1 MFIKKFSSETKKIV
15 ALFLGWRVVLFGVA
29 FIALYLIPKWGAR
42 LPYADRVL
50 SSTGLPAWIWGFG
63 NFDGVHYLRI
73 AQDGYAAANT
83 QVFFPLYPIL
93 VRILNIFPRN
103 ASLDPNIFVDPSYF
117 YTAFILS
124 NLFLLLALYFLY
136 KLLRLDFDKKVSLW
150 SLVLFLVFPASF
162 YLGAIYTESLF
173 LLLAIASIYY
183 SRKHNFLLGGLL
195 AGFAS
200 ATRVLGLML
209 LPLMAIEIY
218 FWVKSSK
225 PETIGKLKAILG
237 MILGPLGT
245 IFYMLYL
252 KATTGSYL
260 YFLTAQ
266 APFGAQRSAE
276 RFILLPQ
283 VIYRYIKIFTSLP
296 VFSLEFFNA
305 STEFLFALIPLT
317 LLVVFW
323 RKMRL
328 SYWIFT
334 LGVLL
339 IPTLTGTFSSMPR
352 YALMGFLVLPLLAE
366 RKRLRTPLVFVFILL
381 GVILIGLFTR
391 GYWVA

>member
-1 MFIKKFSSETKKIV
+1 MFTKKFSSETKKI
-15 ALFLGWRVVLFGVA
+15 ATLFLGWRVILFAVA
-29 FIALYLIPKWGAR
+29 LLAVYLIPKWGGR
-42 LPYADRVL
+42 FPYEDRVL
-50 SSTGLPAWIWGFG
+50 VPTGLPSWIWGFG

-103 ASLDPNIFVDPSYF
+103 PLLDPSLFVDPSYF
-117 YTAFILS
+117 FTAFILS
-124 NLFLLLALYFLY
+124 NLFFLFAIHYFY
-136 KLLRLDFDKKVSLW
+136 KLLRLDFDRKVSLR
-150 SLVLFLVFPASF
+150 SLLLVLVFPVSF
-162 YLGAIYTESLF
+162 YFGAIYTESLF
-173 LLLAIASIYY
+173 LLLAVASIYY
-183 SRKHNFLLGGLL
+183 SRKHNFLLSGIL
-195 AGFAS
+195 AGLAS

-209 LPLMAIEIY
+209 LPVIVLEIY
-218 FWVKSSK
+218 LWAKGRK
-225 PETIGKLKAILG
+225 LELGEKLKAITG
-237 MILGPLGT
+237 IVAAPMGT
-245 IFYMLYL
+245 LLYMVYL
-252 KATTGSYL
+252 KVTTGSYI

-276 RFILLPQ
+276 RLILLPQ
-283 VIYRYIKIFTSLP
+283 VIYRYLKIFTSLP
-296 VFSLEFFNA
+296 VFSLEFLSA
-305 STEFLFALIPLT
+305 SNEFLFALIPLT

-323 RKMRL
+323 KKMRL

-352 YALMGFLVLPLLAE
+352 YALMGFLLLPLLGQN
-366 RKRLRTPLVFVFILL
+366 KKLLVPLIFVFILL

>member
-1 MFIKKFSSETKKIV
+1 MFTKKFSSEAKKII
-15 ALFLGWRVVLFGVA
+15 ALFLGWRVILFTVSFLA
-29 FIALYLIPKWGAR
+29 VRLVPKWGGR
-42 LPYADRVL
+42 FPYEDRVL
-50 SSTGLPAWIWGFG
+50 VPTGLPSWIWSFG

-93 VRILNIFPRN
+93 VKILNIFPKN
-103 ASLDPNIFVDPSYF
+103 PSLDLSLFVDPTYF

-124 NLFLLLALYFLY
+124 NLFFLFALYYFY
-136 KLLRLDFDKKVSLW
+136 KLLRLNFDKKITHW
-150 SLVLFLVFPASF
+150 SLILLLVFPASF
-162 YLGAIYTESLF
+162 YFGAVYTESLF
-173 LLLAIASIYY
+173 LLLAVASIYY
-183 SRKHNFLLGGLL
+183 SRKHNFLLSGVL

-209 LPLMAIEIY
+209 LPLIALEIY
-218 FWVKSSK
+218 LWAKGRRI
-225 PETIGKLKAILG
+225 ELGEKLKALIG
-237 MILGPLGT
+237 ISAVPMGT
-245 IFYMLYL
+245 LLYMVYL
-252 KATTGSYL
+252 KVITGSYL

-283 VIYRYIKIFTSLP
+283 VIYRYLKIFSSLP
-296 VFSLEFFNA
+296 VFSLEYFNA
-305 STEFLFALIPLT
+305 SIEFLFALIPLT
-317 LLVVFW
+317 LLIIFW
-323 RKMRL
+323 KKMRL
-328 SYWIFT
+328 SYWVFT

-339 IPTLTGTFSSMPR
+339 APTLTGTFSSMPR
-352 YALMGFLVLPLLAE
+352 YALMGFLLLPLIA
-366 RKRLRTPLVFVFILL
+366 KNKKLRAPLVFVFILL